1 MSPSR
6 HRASPTF
13 TLPALTALIAAL
25 AWMQTSLPAHAAA
38 DGSLLQVSGSRAP
51 ITEVTLYPGVA
62 AVQREARIN
71 AGTRQLRFECLPASV
86 DTQSLQI
93 SADNGVRVGDL
104 KVLIQERTAAPKDC
118 SSPLDAQIR
127 RLEDQLAALEAEE
140 NAAKLVGDYLQGVAK
155 PGDAA
160 KVTATQIGA
169 TTQALRQN
177 SRDNSLRAH
186 QIQNQKQDLLQQLRP
201 LSYERD
207 RTESPLSQVMT
218 VAVQLASSSAATV
231 RLNYQVRGPSWQ
243 PSYRAQLHTA
253 SGAVQLERQ
262 AQVVQRSG
270 EDWSNVR
277 LRLATGQPTRS
288 TQGALPRPWIVDI
301 AQPAMPAPA
310 PAPMAMERRP
320 MAAAKIVGDAELP
333 QLDVSSIN
341 TAYSTQFVVPYP
353 ITVPSSS
360 ERLNLTLG
368 KETVAASLLTRAAP
382 AMEEAAYLIATLQAP
397 AGIWP
402 AGSVALFRDEAFVG
416 NGRLDFGNAQALA
429 QGLSFGRDDK
439 VIVRRLP
446 QEANTGSGG
455 FLASKTERSV
465 VRSYAV
471 DNRHDQAIALQL
483 LDAAPVSRNDK
494 ISVQSQYTPPPAN
507 TRWNGQ
513 NGMIAWELQLPASSS
528 AQFKAVHQ
536 IRFPE
541 DMPVTGLQ

>member
-13 TLPALTALIAAL
+13 TLPTLTALVAVL

-38 DGSLLQVSGSRAP
+38 DGSLLQVSGSRSP

-86 DTQSLQI
+86 DAQSLQI

-104 KVLIQERTAAPKDC
+104 KVLMQERTAAPKDC
-118 SSPLDAQIR
+118 RSPLDEQIR

-218 VAVQLASSSAATV
+218 VTVQLASSSAANV

-243 PSYRAQLHTA
+243 PSYRAQLHTV

-288 TQGALPRPWIVDI
+288 TQGALPRPWIVDL

-320 MAAAKIVGDAELP
+320 MVAAKIVGDAELP

-455 FLASKTERSV
+455 FLASKSERSV

>member
-1 MSPSR
+1 
-6 HRASPTF
+6 
-13 TLPALTALIAAL
+13 
-25 AWMQTSLPAHAAA
+25 MQTSLPAHAAA

>member
-1 MSPSR
+1 
-6 HRASPTF
+6 
-13 TLPALTALIAAL
+13 
-25 AWMQTSLPAHAAA
+25 MQTPLLAHAAA
-38 DGSLLQVSGSRAP
+38 DGSSLQDSGNRAP

-71 AGTRQLRFECLPASV
+71 AGTRQLHFECLPASV

-104 KVLIQERTAAPKDC
+104 KVLMQARTAAPKDC
-118 SSPLDAQIR
+118 SSPLDEQIR

-160 KVTATQIGA
+160 KVTTTQIAA
-169 TTQALRQN
+169 TTQTLRQS

-186 QIQNQKQDLLQQLRP
+186 QIQRQKQDLLQQLQP
-201 LSYERD
+201 LSAERD
-207 RTESPLSQVMT
+207 RTGSAQSQVMT
-218 VAVQLASSSAATV
+218 VTVQLASGSAATV

-243 PSYRAQLHTA
+243 PSYRAQLNTA
-253 SGAVQLERQ
+253 SGAMQLERQ
-262 AQVVQRSG
+262 AQVVQGSG
-270 EDWSNVR
+270 EDWSHVR

-288 TQGALPRPWIVDI
+288 TQGVLPRPWIVDL

-310 PAPMAMERRP
+310 PAPIAMERRP
-320 MAAAKIVGDAELP
+320 MMASKMVADASFELP

-382 AMEEAAYLIATLQAP
+382 AMEEAAYLIAALQAP

-455 FLASKTERSV
+455 FLASKSERSV
-465 VRSYAV
+465 VRNYAV
-471 DNRHDQAIALQL
+471 ENRHDQAIALQL

-513 NGMIAWELQLPASSS
+513 NGLIAWELQLPASSS
-528 AQFKAVHQ
+528 AHFKAVHQ

-541 DMPVTGLQ
+541 DMAVTGLQ